1 MLAEKNEYLAKAYEK
16 LDVISQDEQKRIAYL
31 SRQKAISDYNS
42 VMLERFEDGIAQ
54 GRAEGR
60 AEGRAA
66 ERAEWIAKLKAANID
81 EETIA
86 RLSSQ

>member
-42 VMLERFEDGIAQ
+42 VMLERYEDGIAQ
-54 GRAEGR
+54 GR

>member
-1 MLAEKNEYLAKAYEK
+1 MLAKQNEYLAKAYEK

-42 VMLERFEDGIAQ
+42 VMLECFEAGIAQ

-66 ERAEWIAKLKAANID
+66 ERAALVEKWKAAGMD
-81 EETIA
+81 DTTIQ
-86 RLSSQ
+86 RLLS

>member
-1 MLAEKNEYLAKAYEK
+1 MLAKQNEYLAKAYEK

-54 GRAEGR
+54 GRA
-60 AEGRAA
+60 A
-66 ERAEWIAKLKAANID
+66 ERAEWIAKLRAANID
-81 EETIA
+81 EETIR
-86 RLSSQ
+86 RLSS